1 MTTPFNHMG
10 DTPRTDAV
18 RDGLNYGPIRG
29 SDDAITPEEAAYDAL
44 VYLCRDM
51 ERELNAM
58 EGYPGIVHE
67 FETLK
72 REHEALR
79 KRYAKLHD
87 DHYGTPCEQI
97 RKLEQRLEGRERAK
111 IEVDDIGAAAWDN
124 DNYEFDK

>member
-1 MTTPFNHMG
+1 MS

-18 RDGLNYGPIRG
+18 RNGLNYGPIWG

-72 REHEALR
+72 RKHENLL
-79 KRYAKLHD
+79 KRYAKLYD

-97 RKLEQRLEGRERAK
+97 RKLEQRLEGRQRPDLDPADMGIPHLKES
-111 IEVDDIGAAAWDN
+111 E
-124 DNYEFDK
+124 